1 MTLKCVIADDE
12 RLAREHLER
21 LVADDDRLECVA
33 SVGTGQDAVDSVR
46 ATGADVVFMDIR
58 MPGMTGVE
66 AARALQGTTGQ
77 GATRIVFTTAFD
89 EHAVTAFEL
98 QAIDY
103 ILKPFSRKRFGDAVD
118 RMLAP
123 NELAERLAASQEGV
137 LRRLT
142 VRTRKGLVP
151 VAVSDVFW
159 FEACDDYVR
168 LHTADGAHLVH
179 VRIRDLTS
187 RLPGPEFVR
196 VHRSHLVQIPFIDLV
211 EPKEGGRAEIVM
223 QSGVRIPASRTG
235 MRRLKEALSDDA

>member
-1 MTLKCVIADDE
+1 MKLKCVIADDE

-21 LVADDDRLECVA
+21 LVADDDRLERVA
-33 SVGTGQDAVDSVR
+33 SVGTGQQAVEAVR

-66 AARALQGTTGQ
+66 AARALQGS
-77 GATRIVFTTAFD
+77 TRIVFTTAFD

-103 ILKPFSRKRFGDAVD
+103 ILKPFSRKRFGAAID
-118 RMLAP
+118 RMVAP
-123 NELAERLAASQEGV
+123 NELAERLTESQEGI

-151 VAVSDVFW
+151 VSVSDVFW

-168 LHTADGAHLVH
+168 LHTSDRAHLVH

-187 RLPGPEFVR
+187 RLPGNEFVR
-196 VHRSHLVQIPFIDLV
+196 VHRSHLIQIPFIRMV
-211 EPKEGGRAEIVM
+211 EPKEGGRAEVVM
-223 QSGVRIPASRTG
+223 HSGERIPASRTG
-235 MRRLKEALSDDA
+235 MRRLKAALSGDTPDSQ